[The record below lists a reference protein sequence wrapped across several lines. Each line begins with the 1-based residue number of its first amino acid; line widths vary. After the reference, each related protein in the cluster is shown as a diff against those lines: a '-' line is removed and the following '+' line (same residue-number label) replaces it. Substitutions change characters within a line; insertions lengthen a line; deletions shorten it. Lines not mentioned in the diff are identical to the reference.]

1 MDLQHAL
8 QDLLDLFVFELQD
21 SLVTDKQGHQ
31 AMEDN
36 ERSAPETAIE
46 KAVRIAGN
54 QSALARAV
62 DVSPQAVQQWVE
74 SGRVSHKKV
83 IAVEAATG
91 VHRSEL
97 REDLYPVEK
106 AA

>member
-1 MDLQHAL
+1 LQE
-8 QDLLDLFVFELQD
+8 LLDLSWNMLQD
-21 SLVTDKQGHQ
+21 SLVIFHREHQ
-31 AMEDN
+31 AMET
-36 ERSAPETAIE
+36 PIE
-46 KAVRIAGN
+46 KAVRLAGN

-62 DVSPQAVQQWVE
+62 GVSPQAVQQWVE
-74 SGRVSHKKV
+74 SGRVSHTKV

-97 REDLYPVEK
+97 RADLYPLEK